1 MPGLGISY
9 GVKKKASTQLCDN
22 LFLFICSIY
31 RRARRMK
38 KSSMIFF
45 GFTHTKKSFSHELK
59 FSSQSESIIVSPP
72 PQHVPVEFLI
82 SQGTHT
88 HSDTRTH
95 TRRLWEKI
103 PKQSISAM
111 TPNTCEEA
119 WNILHIP
126 RSLFVHFKILLYFN
140 MFS

>member
-1 MPGLGISY
+1 
-9 GVKKKASTQLCDN
+9 
-22 LFLFICSIY
+22 
-31 RRARRMK
+31 MK

-103 PKQSISAM
+103 PKQSFSANHTHAKKRGTYFTFREVFSFTSKSFCISICFLSKNVKKSK
-111 TPNTCEEA
+111 TKTLRRRRRHHRRRYPV
-119 WNILHIP
+119 L
-126 RSLFVHFKILLYFN
+126 
-140 MFS
+140 